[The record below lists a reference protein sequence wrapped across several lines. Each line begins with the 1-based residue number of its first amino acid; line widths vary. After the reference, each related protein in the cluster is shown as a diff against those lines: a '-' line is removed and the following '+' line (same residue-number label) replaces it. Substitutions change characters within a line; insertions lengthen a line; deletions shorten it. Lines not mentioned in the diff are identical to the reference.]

1 MARLLK
7 ETEIQ
12 NIMDFLEISPFIP
25 EETGLTVINNIKNK
39 IRKQLEKEKVYPAII
54 PELKN
59 MIKESYENSLIQAGE
74 SVGVICAQSIGE
86 KQTQTTLN
94 SLDWKEKILYMKN
107 NNTIVE
113 NIGEM
118 IDTILEK
125 NKDNIT
131 HIEENRTEYLEL
143 DNGFMIPSTDK
154 NGMVGWYKIEAI
166 TRHLPVGKLVRVKT
180 QSGREITATQ
190 SKSFLVW
197 NGKEFEATLGSD
209 IKVGDLVP
217 TTSYLSA
224 PKTTTYF
231 EMETIFPKSE
241 YIYTSEVLKAI
252 NYQKNNGGLQSRTKN
267 TFVELNGKEYTLPY
281 NRYDTMLGKRKKYF
295 EHCQTGLIYIHKA
308 NEFVSHIPDKIP
320 LDNDFGFFIGLYLAE
335 GWSTDTFVGISNK
348 DQKIRKRI
356 TNFCDRYGI
365 TYHLVMSE
373 AKNVRNGTSIDLK
386 IHSVLLARLF
396 KSICGTGSVNK
407 KIPTFVYT
415 APENFITGLVDGYFS
430 GDGTIDIKDGSVNV
444 ASVSEDLITGISF
457 ILSYFNV
464 FGKFSSVQPLKNNVG
479 SKNIKRIYTLN
490 IRNGYAQNF
499 AQNFTLTEDQKQN
512 KLRNITIKKNYKYI
526 HGKSQETFPFDRNVY
541 FDEVVSVEFVDG
553 STEYVY
559 DLTVETTRNFQ
570 LWNGLN
576 CRDTFHKA
584 GMSEKTMTQG
594 VPRFQELINAT
605 KKPRIVNN
613 KIYLRENNT
622 TIEDI
627 RASVNSKIVG
637 LTFFDIAVN
646 IEVIID
652 KEPEKWYESFKILYH
667 DNFINHPHCISIKL
681 NKQKLVEYRI
691 TMQEIS
697 DFIHKEYDDLYCVF
711 SPPSNAQI
719 DIFVDT
725 SNIELPE
732 ERVSFINSDNIEE
745 IYLEECVQPIL
756 EKMNIC
762 GIEGI
767 TEIFFTQENNEWII
781 ETNGINSRS
790 ISTQYVN
797 FKNLLALDI
806 VDNTRTIS
814 NNVWDIYE
822 VLGIEAAREF
832 LIEEFMNIM
841 EGINSCHACLLV
853 DRMTYSGNIASI
865 TRYTMKKDESGPFG
879 KASFE
884 ETMDNFLNAAVKGE
898 VEPTEGVSAAII
910 CGKRANIGTGMVD
923 VKIDIS
929 KLPLCK
935 PITTKAIADRA
946 KERVMKRSRE
956 RERNKIVNEK
966 LNNMDD
972 EFGNL

>member
-1 MARLLK
+1 M
-7 ETEIQ
+7 Q
-12 NIMDFLEISPFIP
+12 
-25 EETGLTVINNIKNK
+25 
-39 IRKQLEKEKVYPAII
+39 II
-54 PELKN
+54 
-59 MIKESYENSLIQAGE
+59 
-74 SVGVICAQSIGE
+74 
-86 KQTQTTLN
+86 
-94 SLDWKEKILYMKN
+94 
-107 NNTIVE
+107 
-113 NIGEM
+113 
-118 IDTILEK
+118 
-125 NKDNIT
+125 
-131 HIEENRTEYLEL
+131 
-143 DNGFMIPSTDK
+143 
-154 NGMVGWYKIEAI
+154 
-166 TRHLPVGKLVRVKT
+166 
-180 QSGREITATQ
+180 
-190 SKSFLVW
+190 
-197 NGKEFEATLGSD
+197 
-209 IKVGDLVP
+209 
-217 TTSYLSA
+217 
-224 PKTTTYF
+224 
-231 EMETIFPKSE
+231 
-241 YIYTSEVLKAI
+241 
-252 NYQKNNGGLQSRTKN
+252 
-267 TFVELNGKEYTLPY
+267 
-281 NRYDTMLGKRKKYF
+281 
-295 EHCQTGLIYIHKA
+295 
-308 NEFVSHIPDKIP
+308 
-320 LDNDFGFFIGLYLAE
+320 
-335 GWSTDTFVGISNK
+335 
-348 DQKIRKRI
+348 
-356 TNFCDRYGI
+356 
-365 TYHLVMSE
+365 
-373 AKNVRNGTSIDLK
+373 
-386 IHSVLLARLF
+386 
-396 KSICGTGSVNK
+396 
-407 KIPTFVYT
+407 
-415 APENFITGLVDGYFS
+415 
-430 GDGTIDIKDGSVNV
+430 
-444 ASVSEDLITGISF
+444 
-457 ILSYFNV
+457 
-464 FGKFSSVQPLKNNVG
+464 
-479 SKNIKRIYTLN
+479 
-490 IRNGYAQNF
+490 AQNF

-512 KLRNITIKKNYKYI
+512 KLQNITIKKNYKYI

-570 LWNGLN
+570 VWNGLN

-637 LTFFDIAVN
+637 LTFSDISLS
-646 IEVIID
+646 IEVKLD
-652 KEPEKWYESFKILYH
+652 KKEEKWYESFKLLYH
-667 DNFINHPHCISIKL
+667 DNFINHPNCVTIKL
-681 NKQKLVEYRI
+681 NKQKLFEYRI
-691 TMQEIS
+691 TMQQIA
-697 DFIHKEYDDLYCVF
+697 DFIHQEYDDLYCVF
-711 SPPSNAQI
+711 SPPSVAQI

-732 ERVSFINSDNIEE
+732 DRVSFINSDNIEE

-767 TEIFFTQENNEWII
+767 TEIFYSQENKEWIV

-790 ISTQYVN
+790 ISTQYIN
-797 FKNLLALDI
+797 FKKLLALDI

-832 LIEEFMNIM
+832 LIEEFMGIM

-898 VEPTEGVSAAII
+898 VEPTEGVSASII
-910 CGKRANIGTGMVD
+910 CGKRANIGTGMAD

-935 PITTKAIADRA
+935 PISTKAIADCA

-956 RERNKIVNEK
+956 KARNKLVNEK

-972 EFGNL
+972 DFGNL

>member
-1 MARLLK
+1 MARLLT
-7 ETEIQ
+7 ETEID
-12 NIMDFLEISPFIP
+12 NIMDFLKVAQYIP
-25 EETGLTVINNIKNK
+25 EETALTVLENIKAK

-54 PELKN
+54 PKLKE

-131 HIEENRTEYLEL
+131 HIEENRTEYFEL
-143 DNGFMIPSTDK
+143 DHGFMIPSTDK

-166 TRHLPVGKLVRVKT
+166 TRHLPVGKLVRVTT

-209 IKVGDLVP
+209 ITVGDLVP

-224 PKTTTYF
+224 PKTTSHF

-252 NYQKNNGGLQSRTKN
+252 NYQKNNGCLQSKTKN
-267 TFVELNGKEYTLPY
+267 TFAELNGKEYTLPS
-281 NRYDTMLGKRKKYF
+281 NRYDTILGKRKKYF
-295 EHCQTGLIYIHKA
+295 ENCQTGLIYIDKE

-320 LDNDFGFFIGLYLAE
+320 LDNDFGFLIGLYLTE

-356 TNFCDRYGI
+356 TNFCDKYGI

-373 AKNVRNGTSIDLK
+373 VRNGNSIDLK
-386 IHSVLLARLF
+386 IDSVLLARLF

-407 KIPTFVYT
+407 KIPTFAYT

-444 ASVSEDLITGISF
+444 SSVSEDLITGISF

-464 FGKFSSVQPLKNNVG
+464 FGMLSSVQPLKNNVG

-490 IRNGYAQNF
+490 IRNVYAQNF
-499 AQNFTLTEDQKQN
+499 AQNFTLTEEQKQN
-512 KLRNITIKKNYKYI
+512 KLHNITIKKNYKYT
-526 HGKSQETFPFDRNVY
+526 HGESQETFPFDRNVY

-613 KIYLRENNT
+613 KIYLHENNT

-637 LTFFDIAVN
+637 LTFSDISLR
-646 IEVIID
+646 IEVKLN
-652 KEPEKWYESFKILYH
+652 KEEEKWYESFKILYH
-667 DNFINHPHCISIKL
+667 DKFINHPHCISIKL
-681 NKQKLVEYRI
+681 NKQKLFEYRI
-691 TMQEIS
+691 TMQQIA

-711 SPPSNAQI
+711 SPPSDAQL

-732 ERVSFINSDNIEE
+732 DRLSFINSDNIEE
-745 IYLEECVQPIL
+745 IYLEECVQPII

-767 TEIFFTQENNEWII
+767 TEIFFSQENKEWII

-790 ISTQYVN
+790 ISTQYIN

-898 VEPTEGVSAAII
+898 VEPTEGVSASII

-923 VKIDIS
+923 VKIDIA
-929 KLPLCK
+929 KLPLSK
-935 PITTKAIADRA
+935 PITTKAIAERA

-956 RERNKIVNEK
+956 RERNKIVSEK
-966 LNNMDD
+966 LNNMEDD
-972 EFGNL
+972 DFGNL

>member
-94 SLDWKEKILYMKN
+94 
-107 NNTIVE
+107 
-113 NIGEM
+113 
-118 IDTILEK
+118 
-125 NKDNIT
+125 
-131 HIEENRTEYLEL
+131 
-143 DNGFMIPSTDK
+143 
-154 NGMVGWYKIEAI
+154 
-166 TRHLPVGKLVRVKT
+166 
-180 QSGREITATQ
+180 
-190 SKSFLVW
+190 
-197 NGKEFEATLGSD
+197 
-209 IKVGDLVP
+209 
-217 TTSYLSA
+217 
-224 PKTTTYF
+224 
-231 EMETIFPKSE
+231 
-241 YIYTSEVLKAI
+241 
-252 NYQKNNGGLQSRTKN
+252 
-267 TFVELNGKEYTLPY
+267 
-281 NRYDTMLGKRKKYF
+281 
-295 EHCQTGLIYIHKA
+295 
-308 NEFVSHIPDKIP
+308 
-320 LDNDFGFFIGLYLAE
+320 
-335 GWSTDTFVGISNK
+335 
-348 DQKIRKRI
+348 
-356 TNFCDRYGI
+356 
-365 TYHLVMSE
+365 
-373 AKNVRNGTSIDLK
+373 
-386 IHSVLLARLF
+386 
-396 KSICGTGSVNK
+396 
-407 KIPTFVYT
+407 
-415 APENFITGLVDGYFS
+415 
-430 GDGTIDIKDGSVNV
+430 
-444 ASVSEDLITGISF
+444 
-457 ILSYFNV
+457 
-464 FGKFSSVQPLKNNVG
+464 
-479 SKNIKRIYTLN
+479 
-490 IRNGYAQNF
+490 
-499 AQNFTLTEDQKQN
+499 
-512 KLRNITIKKNYKYI
+512 
-526 HGKSQETFPFDRNVY
+526 
-541 FDEVVSVEFVDG
+541 
-553 STEYVY
+553 
-559 DLTVETTRNFQ
+559 
-570 LWNGLN
+570 
-576 CRDTFHKA
+576 TFHKA

-637 LTFFDIAVN
+637 LTFFDIAVS

-767 TEIFFTQENNEWII
+767 TEVFFTQENNEWII

-884 ETMDNFLNAAVKGE
+884 ETMDNFLNAAVK
-898 VEPTEGVSAAII
+898 
-910 CGKRANIGTGMVD
+910 R
-923 VKIDIS
+923 
-929 KLPLCK
+929 
-935 PITTKAIADRA
+935 
-946 KERVMKRSRE
+946 RSRTY
-956 RERNKIVNEK
+956 RRCFCRYY
-966 LNNMDD
+966 LW
-972 EFGNL
+972 

>member
-1 MARLLK
+1 MTRLLK

-94 SLDWKEKILYMKN
+94 
-107 NNTIVE
+107 
-113 NIGEM
+113 
-118 IDTILEK
+118 
-125 NKDNIT
+125 
-131 HIEENRTEYLEL
+131 
-143 DNGFMIPSTDK
+143 
-154 NGMVGWYKIEAI
+154 
-166 TRHLPVGKLVRVKT
+166 
-180 QSGREITATQ
+180 
-190 SKSFLVW
+190 
-197 NGKEFEATLGSD
+197 
-209 IKVGDLVP
+209 
-217 TTSYLSA
+217 
-224 PKTTTYF
+224 
-231 EMETIFPKSE
+231 
-241 YIYTSEVLKAI
+241 
-252 NYQKNNGGLQSRTKN
+252 
-267 TFVELNGKEYTLPY
+267 
-281 NRYDTMLGKRKKYF
+281 
-295 EHCQTGLIYIHKA
+295 
-308 NEFVSHIPDKIP
+308 
-320 LDNDFGFFIGLYLAE
+320 
-335 GWSTDTFVGISNK
+335 
-348 DQKIRKRI
+348 
-356 TNFCDRYGI
+356 
-365 TYHLVMSE
+365 
-373 AKNVRNGTSIDLK
+373 
-386 IHSVLLARLF
+386 
-396 KSICGTGSVNK
+396 
-407 KIPTFVYT
+407 
-415 APENFITGLVDGYFS
+415 
-430 GDGTIDIKDGSVNV
+430 
-444 ASVSEDLITGISF
+444 
-457 ILSYFNV
+457 
-464 FGKFSSVQPLKNNVG
+464 
-479 SKNIKRIYTLN
+479 
-490 IRNGYAQNF
+490 
-499 AQNFTLTEDQKQN
+499 
-512 KLRNITIKKNYKYI
+512 
-526 HGKSQETFPFDRNVY
+526 
-541 FDEVVSVEFVDG
+541 
-553 STEYVY
+553 
-559 DLTVETTRNFQ
+559 
-570 LWNGLN
+570 
-576 CRDTFHKA
+576 TFHKA

-613 KIYLRENNT
+613 KIYLYENNT
-622 TIEDI
+622 KIEDI

-637 LTFFDIAVN
+637 LTFSDIAVN
-646 IEVIID
+646 IKVIID
-652 KEPEKWYESFKILYH
+652 KDPEKWYESFKILYH

-691 TMQEIS
+691 TIQEIS
-697 DFIHKEYDDLYCVF
+697 NFIHKEYDDLYCVF

-790 ISTQYVN
+790 ISTHYVN

-832 LIEEFMNIM
+832 LIEEFLNIM

-929 KLPLCK
+929 KLPFCK
-935 PITTKAIADRA
+935 PIITKAFADRA

-972 EFGNL
+972 DFGNL